1 MTCCKSKRH
10 FRVQTT
16 SLQAA
21 SYIAYA
27 CSDAL
32 GPDSEQRAHCRAVQV
47 EMHVHS
53 KQLRRFRRGTDGYVN
68 LSTPRSSISKQ
79 SPSAINSLPR
89 TKLSSSSKPRQR
101 ERSPSTAKDT
111 YLRVAAS
118 GEDVMGKAERP
129 RGSAKAARVAA
140 DGLIAAATCPQ
151 APWQV
156 GRMVPPQAPARAAS
170 RVSALPGEAAARLT
184 LL

>member
-1 MTCCKSKRH
+1 MFTPNSGVV
-10 FRVQTT
+10 F
-16 SLQAA
+16 
-21 SYIAYA
+21 
-27 CSDAL
+27 D
-32 GPDSEQRAHCRAVQV
+32 G
-47 EMHVHS
+47 
-53 KQLRRFRRGTDGYVN
+53 GTDGYVN

-129 RGSAKAARVAA
+129 RGSSKAARVAA
-140 DGLIAAATCPQ
+140 DGLIAAAACRQVTMAGRSCGASSSPGASGEQ
-151 APWQV
+151 GVGPAGRGGGALDSSLSAGRGAP
-156 GRMVPPQAPARAAS
+156 GRGGHGAGGGGAGASGSSVAAPAGS
-170 RVSALPGEAAARLT
+170 SAQLPA
-184 LL
+184 